1 MWNCICCEWFKCSFL
16 FIFIFWGL
24 CLFSGT
30 CCAVHV
36 VPFVVCFVFFLLDV
50 GCHDS
55 PVCLFSV
62 VVRGSAALFDFLGLQ
77 QYLCGVRVGQLGG
90 VDAVLLWL
98 V

>member
-1 MWNCICCEWFKCSFL
+1 MLRVFQVQFSFL
-16 FIFIFWGL
+16 LYFFGGCVCFWEHV
-24 CLFSGT
+24 
-30 CCAVHV
+30 VHV
-36 VPFVVCFVFFLLDV
+36 VSFVVCFFFFLLDV

-77 QYLCGVRVGQLGG
+77 QCLCGVRVGQLGG

>member
-1 MWNCICCEWFKCSFL
+1 MLRVVQVQFSFL
-16 FIFIFWGL
+16 LYFLGVVFVFGNML
-24 CLFSGT
+24 CSSCCFLCSLF
-30 CCAVHV
+30 
-36 VPFVVCFVFFLLDV
+36 FFLLDV

-90 VDAVLLWL
+90 VNAVLLWL